1 MSPAD
6 KRLTADVYELE
17 YIETESGD
25 VYASALVA
33 PSGEILAITDDDG
46 NDLLESIT
54 IRELER
60 IKDMIH
66 EAREMRRAEAA

>member
-6 KRLTADVYELE
+6 KLFFATDFDLE